1 MANTQA
7 RPKILP
13 LTSIRFFAALYV
25 MLFHSV
31 PTIPSQSDHHG
42 VLARILMLGNIAVPF
57 FFLLSGFILAIVY
70 LANSTAIDKHK
81 FYLARF
87 ARIYP
92 MYVAAMLL
100 DLPHFLYTQRYV
112 THETWRHTGAVI
124 LTAIALMQAWF
135 VSLLGLNPP
144 GWSLS
149 AEAFFYLLFP
159 FIGTIVWRMRERML
173 LPFAVFV
180 YIGGTLLVQIISYT
194 NVGWWQQ
201 ACSPLEHLYTF
212 VLGICVA
219 KLFVWIGADEVRSRT
234 LQRHAPLLLLGSL
247 AAFFAVPI
255 FEIPVREQLLQ
266 HGVEMPLFAL
276 ILLALASGN
285 VVLSTLFS
293 ANWLVVLGE
302 ASFALYLIHVPLN
315 SFMRRPIERYGM
327 PAFLIYVALTIGLS
341 VACIQWLETPARRW
355 IMEKERTRRLK
366 TEATSV
372 MA

>member
-1 MANTQA
+1 
-7 RPKILP
+7 
-13 LTSIRFFAALYV
+13 
-25 MLFHSV
+25 
-31 PTIPSQSDHHG
+31 
-42 VLARILMLGNIAVPF
+42 
-57 FFLLSGFILAIVY
+57 
-70 LANSTAIDKHK
+70 
-81 FYLARF
+81 
-87 ARIYP
+87 

-124 LTAIALMQAWF
+124 LTATALMQAWF

-234 LQRHAPLLLLGSL
+234 LQRYAPLLLLGSL

-255 FEIPVREQLLQ
+255 FEIPV
-266 HGVEMPLFAL
+266 
-276 ILLALASGN
+276 ASGN